1 MIYITYGFFQLAV
14 LMYFPLTELV
24 KNINRRLK
32 HRTKVGISFMC
43 EKSLHPK

>member
-14 LMYFPLTELV
+14 LMYFPFIELV
-24 KNINRRLK
+24 KNIIRRLK
-32 HRTKVGISFMC
+32 HRSKVGRSFMC